1 METLENNHESMKTV
15 VETFLIE
22 ENIELLYDND
32 KLQKWNERVVELGL
46 SGQTQIVKPTKSPVP
61 FMHMKTSLREVF
73 NTLCPAHVGI
83 KDFNITPIPLEIL
96 DLVALSEKEQYF
108 SNIEVWYDDK
118 NPDPVCIG
126 IIENWIL
133 HDKGTYN
140 ITKGTPHFTSKKDAE
155 NYVLINTLTAEPYH
169 YSWGGDEKY
178 YLIGRWADVKRPIM
192 ELKQMAID
200 RFVEE
205 QGELLRK
212 TLKDTQRKLDD
223 IESEA
228 KAKFN

>member
-22 ENIELLYDND
+22 ENIELLYDSD
-32 KLQKWNERVVELGL
+32 KLQQWNERVIELGL

-61 FMHMKTSLREVF
+61 FMHMKTSLVSVF
-73 NTLCPAHVGI
+73 ETLCPARISI
-83 KDFNITPIPLEIL
+83 KEFNTTPIPLEIL

-108 SNIEVWYDDK
+108 STIEIWYDEK
-118 NPDPVCIG
+118 NPDPACIG

-133 HDKGTYN
+133 HDKGTYDKA
-140 ITKGTPHFTSKKDAE
+140 KGSPTFTSKNDAE
-155 NYVLINTLTAEPYH
+155 NYALINGITATPYH
-169 YSWGGDEKY
+169 YSWGGDEKK
-178 YLIGRWADVKRPIM
+178 YLIGKWADVRHSIE
-192 ELKQMAID
+192 ELKQMAIT

-205 QGELLRK
+205 QGEQLRK

-223 IESEA
+223 IESDA
-228 KAKFN
+228 RAKFN